1 MSSST
6 SINLA
11 ALGFGGIDTSSLVTN
26 LVAIENQP
34 VQTMQTNQSNM
45 QSAVSTLSSFSQ
57 ALSALSNAATTLSD
71 PTTFS
76 AMAATSSDSSIAA
89 SASGS
94 PAAGQW
100 SVSVSQIA
108 QAQRT
113 MSTGQSSSSDA
124 LGMSGTL
131 GITLANGTTASV
143 NISATDSLSDIANA
157 INSSGLALQ
166 AGVMYDGSQYH
177 LLVSGNSTGASNAI
191 TFDES
196 NITGTDPTTGA
207 AVSISP
213 LGLSASGANIQT
225 AQDAKATVGG
235 VAVTSP
241 TNQIANAIPGVTL
254 AVTQPTTSPAT
265 ITVAGDSTGLQSQ
278 IQTFVSA
285 YNAVISAGQ
294 TDAGYGTTAASNSL
308 LQGDEAIHSAMD
320 QLSQLIGEQVG
331 STGNYTT
338 MASIGLTLNDDGS
351 LSFDTSTFSAAV
363 AADPTDVTNMF
374 VSNSATGS
382 TTGLMSQFNSVIN
395 TLTDPTTG
403 AVQSEING
411 YQSRITNIG
420 TQITNAQA
428 RVTAYQTQLQNE
440 FTQMNTMLQTYKQQ
454 SSTLT
459 QSFDPSS
466 SSSSSSSSSVV

>member
-11 ALGFGGIDTSSLVTN
+11 ALGFGGIDTSSLVTS
-26 LVAIENQP
+26 LVSIENQP

-76 AMAATSSDSSIAA
+76 AMAATSTDSSIAA
-89 SASGS
+89 SATGS

-100 SVSVSQIA
+100 SVSVQQIA
-108 QAQRT
+108 QSQRT

-157 INSSGLALQ
+157 INSSGLALK

-196 NITGTDPTTGA
+196 NLTGSDPTTGDP
-207 AVSISP
+207 VS

-225 AQDAKATVGG
+225 AQDAKLTVGG
-235 VAVTSP
+235 IAVTSP
-241 TNQIANAIPGVTL
+241 TNQVANAIPGVTL
-254 AVTQPTTSPAT
+254 AVTQPTTTTAT
-265 ITVAGDSTGLQSQ
+265 ISVAGDSTGLQSQ

-308 LQGDEAIHSAMD
+308 LQGDQAIHSSMD

-351 LSFDTSTFSAAV
+351 LSFNTSTFAAAV

-374 VSNSATGS
+374 VSNSATG
-382 TTGLMSQFNSVIN
+382 TTGLMGQFNNVIN